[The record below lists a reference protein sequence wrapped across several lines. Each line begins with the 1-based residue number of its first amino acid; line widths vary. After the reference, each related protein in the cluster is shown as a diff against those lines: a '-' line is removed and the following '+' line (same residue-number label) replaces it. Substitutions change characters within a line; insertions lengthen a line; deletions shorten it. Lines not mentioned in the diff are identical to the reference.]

1 MKGQYIHMTTQS
13 SSSQSKEVQ
22 TITKYL
28 GDMHALESHIDKA
41 LENQIKG
48 FPQGHPEA
56 LQQVQTFHDT
66 LENHLSAV
74 MSRLQALGGSP
85 THPVKGAVAAVA
97 GIAAGLYDQ
106 VRNEEASKDLRDDYT
121 ALNQSII
128 AYVMLHT
135 TALAFNDQETADLC
149 QRHLTDTSN
158 FVMQIQSFM
167 PALVIQEY
175 EQDGGFSGINKDAA
189 ISGTKQVIDKIWNN
203 NPEHG

>member
-1 MKGQYIHMTTQS
+1 MTTQS

-41 LENQIKG
+41 IENQIKG
-48 FPQGHPEA
+48 FPQGHQEA
-56 LQQVQTFHDT
+56 LDQVQTFHSK
-66 LENHLSAV
+66 LENHLTALD
-74 MSRLQALGGSP
+74 SRLQALGGSP
-85 THPVKGAVAAVA
+85 THPVKQAVAAVA
-97 GIAAGLYDQ
+97 GVAAGLYDQ

-121 ALNQSII
+121 ALNQSLIS
-128 AYVMLHT
+128 YVMLHT

-158 FVMQIQSFM
+158 FVMQIQSMM

-189 ISGTKQVIDKIWNN
+189 ISGTKQVIDKIWND
-203 NPEHG
+203 NPEHS